1 MGDILFTPL
10 EEKNI
15 TNAAMNSNQNII
27 DEFIEK
33 RILVFNTEVDDDI
46 LENFVLYI
54 LKWNAEDN
62 KAGIPIKKRKV
73 IKIYFNSPGG
83 DIFSGNMLMD
93 VITASKTP
101 IMGVAF
107 SLVGSMAYHIYLA
120 CSERVA
126 FPNSIFCQ
134 HEGDVAISNT
144 SSKVKDVMGFFE
156 NLDERLKK
164 HILDHTTM
172 TPEFVAD
179 KEKNEYYMFAQ
190 EACENGIVNKIIGK
204 DVSINYIL

>member
-1 MGDILFTPL
+1 MADIVFSPM
-10 EEKNI
+10 EEKGMGNP
-15 TNAAMNSNQNII
+15 TQGII
-27 DEFIEK
+27 DEFNEK
-33 RILVFNTEVDDDI
+33 RILIFNTEVDEDI

-62 KAGIPIKKRKV
+62 KAGIPAKKRRP

-83 DIFSGNMLMD
+83 DLFSGHMLMD
-93 VITASKTP
+93 VITTSKTP
-101 IMGVAF
+101 IIGVAF

-120 CSERVA
+120 CPERVA
-126 FPNSIFCQ
+126 FVNSIFCQ

-144 SSKVKDVMGFFE
+144 SSKVKDIMEFF
-156 NLDERLKK
+156 NDMDERLKQ

-172 TPEFVAD
+172 TPEFIAE

-190 EACENGIVNKIIGK
+190 EAKENGVVHKIIGK
-204 DVSINYIL
+204 DVTMSYIL

>member
-1 MGDILFTPL
+1 MADILFTPL
-10 EEKNI
+10 EEKG
-15 TNAAMNSNQNII
+15 AAINPVQGII
-27 DEFIEK
+27 DEFLEK
-33 RILVFNTEVDDDI
+33 RILVFNTEVDEGI
-46 LENFVLYI
+46 LENFILYI

-62 KAGIPIKKRKV
+62 KAGIPMKKRKP

-93 VITASKTP
+93 VIAASKTP
-101 IMGVAF
+101 IIGVAF

-126 FPNSIFCQ
+126 FANSVFCQ

-144 SSKVKDVMGFFE
+144 SSKVKDVMEFFGDM
-156 NLDERLKK
+156 DERLKK

-172 TPEFVAD
+172 SAD
-179 KEKNEYYMFAQ
+179 FLGEKEKNEYYMFAQ
-190 EACENGIVNKIIGK
+190 EAYENGIVHKIIGK
-204 DVSINYIL
+204 DVSMNYIL